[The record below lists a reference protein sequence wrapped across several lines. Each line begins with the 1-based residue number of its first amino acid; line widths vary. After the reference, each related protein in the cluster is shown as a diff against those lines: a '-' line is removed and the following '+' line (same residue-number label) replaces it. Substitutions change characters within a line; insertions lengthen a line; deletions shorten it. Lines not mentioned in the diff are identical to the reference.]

1 MALYPAE
8 PFRIK
13 AVEPI
18 QRISRTERERALSE
32 AHYNLFGLRSGD
44 IFIDLLTD
52 SGTGAMSDRQWGALM
67 QGDESYAGAR
77 SFFRLKEAIE
87 GIFGFAHFVPTHQ
100 GRAAENILTA
110 DKITPM
116 RLLMSGLSEGLM
128 FLASRQYVAGSGAVL
143 AATYETHAVAVQDAL
158 WSLAADF
165 RGAEDLPAI
174 REARAGIDAL
184 FAKLD
189 DPALPVAAKVA
200 ILYQLDALV
209 ALVRCARLLEE
220 LGALS

>member
-1 MALYPAE
+1 MGKGDAKALRDAYRAALQDVVTRFDE
-8 PFRIK
+8 ASLRALRGEIQVVRRWLEARGDDGKARTAREALDALTRLHRFSSEIRGFSASRAYSEK
-13 AVEPI
+13 ASLFDLGAVGTLAVE
-18 QRISRTERERALSE
+18 
-32 AHYNLFGLRSGD
+32 N
-44 IFIDLLTD
+44 
-52 SGTGAMSDRQWGALM
+52 
-67 QGDESYAGAR
+67 
-77 SFFRLKEAIE
+77 
-87 GIFGFAHFVPTHQ
+87 V
-100 GRAAENILTA
+100 LTA